1 MMTTIVIFGASGDLA
16 KRKLIPALYNL
27 FVKERLKGDFCIVG
41 VSRTAF
47 SHEQFRAEM
56 GDDCQRFEPA
66 YYSEARWDQFAEHLY
81 YIAADATQLDGMSQV
96 KDQLAAIEGGPSER
110 LYYLSVGP
118 ALYEPIIGAIREHG
132 LQQEDGGWRRVVIE
146 KPFGTDL
153 TSAQA
158 LNHFVHE
165 VFEEHQIYRID
176 HYLGKETAQNLLF
189 LRFANLIFEPV
200 WNRNYIDNVQIT
212 VMETVDVG
220 RRAGYYDGSGVVRDM
235 FQNHLLQ
242 LLTLVAME
250 PPTSFEATPL
260 RNEKVKVLR
269 AIRPIDLKNTI
280 RAQYDGYKTAEG
292 VASESVTPTYAAI
305 KLYIDNWRWQ
315 GVPFYLRSGKGL
327 SQKVSQIAIQ
337 FKRPPHSMFGQDVEQ
352 IAPNVLTLCI
362 QPDEGIHLQFEAK
375 TPDQAAMQ
383 PVAMEF
389 HYRTSFKEQNIPE
402 AYERLLL
409 DALNGD
415 AALFNRS
422 DEIEAAWS
430 IVDPVIQGWIDS
442 PESAPLV
449 TYTKGSD
456 GPIEADQFL
465 AASARHWN
473 HGCLHD

>member
-1 MMTTIVIFGASGDLA
+1 MITSIVIFGASGDLA

-27 FVKERLKGDFCIVG
+27 FAKERLKGDFCIVG

-47 SHEQFRAEM
+47 SHEQFREDM
-56 GDDCQRFEPA
+56 GADCQRFEPA
-66 YYSEARWDQFAEHLY
+66 YYNEARWQAFAGHLY
-81 YIAADATQLDGMSQV
+81 YITADASQVDGMRQV
-96 KDQLAAIEGGPSER
+96 KDQLQAIEGGPCQR

-118 ALYEPIIGAIREHG
+118 TLYEPIIGALREHG

-153 TSAQA
+153 ASAQA
-158 LNHFVHE
+158 LNRFVHE
-165 VFEEHQIYRID
+165 AFEEYQIYRID

-220 RRAGYYDGSGVVRDM
+220 RRAGYYDGSGVMRDM

-269 AIRPIDLKNTI
+269 AVRPIDLKHTI
-280 RAQYDGYKTAEG
+280 RAQYDGYRNAEG
-292 VASESVTPTYAAI
+292 VASDSITPTYAAI

-315 GVPFYLRSGKGL
+315 GVPFYLRSGKAL
-327 SQKVSQIAIQ
+327 KHKVSEIAIQ
-337 FKRPPHSMFGQDVEQ
+337 FKRPPHSMFGQGIEQ

-375 TPDQAAMQ
+375 TPDQPTMQ
-383 PVAMEF
+383 PVDMEF
-389 HYRTSFKEQNIPE
+389 HYRTSFKAQNIPE

-430 IVDPVIQGWIDS
+430 IVDPVIQGW
-442 PESAPLV
+442 SATPDASPLV
-449 TYTKGSD
+449 RYAKDSE
-456 GPIEADQFL
+456 GPSEAEHFL
-465 AASARHWN
+465 AESGRH
-473 HGCLHD
+473 D